1 MPDDACAPTRTTVV
15 GVSAFP
21 CSDDVLPDTETIV
34 SLPEAADILG
44 IPVTSVHQLLR
55 DHQILAIRRDGVAGI
70 PSRFFDS
77 EDEIVRMLPGVITV
91 MRDAKYTD
99 EDILGWLY
107 TDDPSLPGRPVD
119 ALHGQLAR
127 EVVRRAHAEPF

>member
-1 MPDDACAPTRTTVV
+1 MR
-15 GVSAFP
+15 VSSFP
-21 CSDDVLPDTETIV
+21 CSDDVLPDTETVV

-55 DHQILAIRRDGVAGI
+55 DHQVIAVRRKGIVGI
-70 PSRFFDS
+70 PSSFFS
-77 EDEIVRMLPGVITV
+77 VEDEVVRMLPGVITV
-91 MRDAKYTD
+91 MRDAKYSD

-107 TDDPSLPGRPVD
+107 TDDPTLPGRPVD

>member
-1 MPDDACAPTRTTVV
+1 M
-15 GVSAFP
+15 SAFP
-21 CSDDVLPDTETIV
+21 CSNDVLPDTETIV
-34 SLPEAADILG
+34 SLPEAAEILG
-44 IPVTSVHQLLR
+44 VPVTSVHQLLR
-55 DHQILAIRRDGVAGI
+55 DHQILAVRRDGVVGI

-99 EDILGWLY
+99 EDILGWLFA
-107 TDDPSLPGRPVD
+107 DDPSLPGRPVD

>member
-1 MPDDACAPTRTTVV
+1 M
-15 GVSAFP
+15 SAFP

>member
-1 MPDDACAPTRTTVV
+1 M
-15 GVSAFP
+15 SAFP

-44 IPVTSVHQLLR
+44 VPVTSVHQLLR
-55 DHQILAIRRDGVAGI
+55 DHQILAIRRHGVVGI

>member
-1 MPDDACAPTRTTVV
+1 M
-15 GVSAFP
+15 SAFP

-44 IPVTSVHQLLR
+44 VPVTSVHQLLR
-55 DHQILAIRRDGVAGI
+55 DHQILAIRRNGVVGI

-107 TDDPSLPGRPVD
+107 TEDSTLPGRPVD

>member
-1 MPDDACAPTRTTVV
+1 M
-15 GVSAFP
+15 
-21 CSDDVLPDTETIV
+21 LPDTETIV

-44 IPVTSVHQLLR
+44 VPVTSVHQLLR
-55 DHQILAIRRDGVAGI
+55 DHQLLAIRRDGVAGI
-70 PSRFFDS
+70 PSRFFDA

-107 TDDPSLPGRPVD
+107 TEDPSLPGRPVD

>member
-1 MPDDACAPTRTTVV
+1 M
-15 GVSAFP
+15 SAFP

-44 IPVTSVHQLLR
+44 VPVTSVHQLLR
-55 DHQILAIRRDGVAGI
+55 DHQILAIRRNGVVGI

-107 TDDPSLPGRPVD
+107 TEDPTLPGRPVD

>member
-1 MPDDACAPTRTTVV
+1 M
-15 GVSAFP
+15 SAFP

-44 IPVTSVHQLLR
+44 VPVTSVHQLLR
-55 DHQILAIRRDGVAGI
+55 DHQILAIRRGGVVGI

>member
-1 MPDDACAPTRTTVV
+1 MPDDACVPTRTTVV
-15 GVSAFP
+15 WVSAFP
-21 CSDDVLPDTETIV
+21 CSDDVLSDTETIV

-44 IPVTSVHQLLR
+44 VPVTSVHQLLR
-55 DHQILAIRRDGVAGI
+55 DHQILAIRRNGVPGI

-77 EDEIVRMLPGVITV
+77 EDQIVRMLPGVITV
-91 MRDAKYTD
+91 MRDGKYSN
-99 EDILGWLY
+99 EDILEWLY

-119 ALHGQLAR
+119 ALHGHLAR

>member
-1 MPDDACAPTRTTVV
+1 M
-15 GVSAFP
+15 SAFP
-21 CSDDVLPDTETIV
+21 CSKDVLPDTETIV

-44 IPVTSVHQLLR
+44 VPVTSVHQLLR
-55 DHQILAIRRDGVAGI
+55 DYQLLAVRRNGVVGVPA
-70 PSRFFDS
+70 RFFNA

-91 MRDAKYTD
+91 MRDGKYSN
-99 EDILGWLY
+99 EDILEWLY

-119 ALHGQLAR
+119 ALHTQLAR

>member
-1 MPDDACAPTRTTVV
+1 MPGDACAPTRTTVV
-15 GVSAFP
+15 RVSAFP
-21 CSDDVLPDTETIV
+21 CSSDVLPDTETIV

-44 IPVTSVHQLLR
+44 VPVTSVHQLLR
-55 DHQILAIRRDGVAGI
+55 DHQLLAIRRDGVAGI
-70 PSRFFDS
+70 PSRFFDA

-107 TDDPSLPGRPVD
+107 TEDPSLPGRPVD

>member
-1 MPDDACAPTRTTVV
+1 MPDDECAPTRTTVV

-21 CSDDVLPDTETIV
+21 CGDDVLPDTETIV

-44 IPVTSVHQLLR
+44 VPVTSVHQLLR
-55 DHQILAIRRDGVAGI
+55 DHQILAIRRNGVPGI
-70 PSRFFDS
+70 PARFFNS

-91 MRDAKYTD
+91 MRDGKYSN
-99 EDILGWLY
+99 EDILEWLY
-107 TDDPSLPGRPVD
+107 TDDPTLPGRPVD
-119 ALHGQLAR
+119 ALHGHLAR

>member
-1 MPDDACAPTRTTVV
+1 MPDDACASTRTTVV
-15 GVSAFP
+15 RVSAFP
-21 CSDDVLPDTETIV
+21 CSNDVLPDTETIV

-55 DHQILAIRRDGVAGI
+55 DHQILAIRRNGI
-70 PSRFFDS
+70 PGIPARFFDS

-91 MRDAKYTD
+91 MRDGKYSN
-99 EDILGWLY
+99 EDILEWLY

-119 ALHGQLAR
+119 ALHGHLAR

>member
-1 MPDDACAPTRTTVV
+1 M
-15 GVSAFP
+15 SAFP

-44 IPVTSVHQLLR
+44 VPVTSVHQLLR
-55 DHQILAIRRDGVAGI
+55 DHQILAIRRHGVAGI

>member
-1 MPDDACAPTRTTVV
+1 M
-15 GVSAFP
+15 SAFP
-21 CSDDVLPDTETIV
+21 CSNDVLPDTETIV

-44 IPVTSVHQLLR
+44 VPVTSVHQLLR
-55 DHQILAIRRDGVAGI
+55 DHQVLAIRRDGVAGI
-70 PSRFFDS
+70 PSRFFDD

-107 TDDPSLPGRPVD
+107 TDDPTLPGRPVD

-127 EVVRRAHAEPF
+127 EVVRRAHAEPL